1 VARFSARRSSRVPPR
16 VQIAQS
22 QSHPRTLGFQ
32 RSALVWR
39 TGLVWR
45 LELALERRELE
56 ALRGPHEAPTSPFHS
71 DVASETDG
79 EGTASSFPN
88 EGSPLS
94 LPFIRS
100 AVWYNGWPAPRP
112 IVVDVEASLEADQ

>member
-1 VARFSARRSSRVPPR
+1 MDRPSTAAVVPRRIRVPISLRLSRDLPW
-16 VQIAQS
+16 S
-22 QSHPRTLGFQ
+22 GELE
-32 RSALVWR
+32 
-39 TGLVWR
+39 LVWR

-56 ALRGPHEAPTSPFHS
+56 ALRGPHEPPTSPFHS